1 MKLKYQFVV
10 QKVSG
15 KAVAVAVGQDSQN
28 FNGMIKLNESGE
40 LIFHLL
46 GSGDLTQ
53 QQLLEQFAQ
62 QYETTVEN
70 IQTHVLEFVEQL
82 RQNDLLSE

>member
-1 MKLKYQFVV
+1 MKLKYQFVI

-40 LIFHLL
+40 LIFQLL
-46 GSGDLTQ
+46 SSGDLTQ

-62 QYETTVEN
+62 KYETTVES
-70 IQTHVLEFVEQL
+70 IQTNVLEFVEQL

>member
-10 QKVSG
+10 QKVG
-15 KAVAVAVGQDSQN
+15 GQAVAVAVGRDSQG

-40 LIFHLL
+40 RIFQLL
-46 GSGDLTQ
+46 NGGNLTQ
-53 QQLLEQFAQ
+53 EQLLEQFAQ
-62 QYETTVEN
+62 YFGTSVESVRQN
-70 IQTHVLEFVEQL
+70 VLEFLDLL

>member
-15 KAVAVAVGQDSQN
+15 KAVAVAVGRDSQK

-40 LIFHLL
+40 LIFRLL
-46 GSGDLTQ
+46 TGGNLTQ

-62 QYETTVEN
+62 HYETTVEN
-70 IQTHVLEFVEQL
+70 IQADVLEFVELL

>member
-40 LIFHLL
+40 LIFKLL
-46 GSGDLTQ
+46 SSGDLTQ

-62 QYETTVEN
+62 KYETTVES
-70 IQTHVLEFVEQL
+70 IQTNVLEFVEQL

>member
-46 GSGDLTQ
+46 CSGDLTQ